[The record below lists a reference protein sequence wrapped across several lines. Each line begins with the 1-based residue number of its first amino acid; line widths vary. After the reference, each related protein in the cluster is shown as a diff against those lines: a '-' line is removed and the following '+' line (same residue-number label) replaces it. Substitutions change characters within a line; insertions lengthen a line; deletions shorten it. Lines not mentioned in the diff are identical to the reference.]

1 MNDDSIKESL
11 PTNVVDIPDD
21 VKPEDFP
28 ELLEKTIV
36 SFNTGDVIE
45 GTIVRID
52 RNEIMVDVG
61 YKSEGIIPLRELTV
75 RKSSNPNELVKEI
88 KLQKAREILQ
98 NNSEISLKELSFEV
112 GFNNTSYF
120 SKVYEKRFGVKPL
133 FYK

>member
-61 YKSEGIIPLRELTV
+61 YKSCLLY
-75 RKSSNPNELVKEI
+75 
-88 KLQKAREILQ
+88 
-98 NNSEISLKELSFEV
+98 
-112 GFNNTSYF
+112 TSP
-120 SKVYEKRFGVKPL
+120 SPRD
-133 FYK
+133 